1 MRRAIRPLAGR
12 LEPGDHRDTPAQQP
26 AKLLLSLAPQVAEC
40 LEIFRE
46 LGAPYGQA
54 ESLRE
59 LGVTLRALGQA
70 EEARA
75 HLRQALAL
83 FEELQTAD
91 ADQVRALLAE

>member
-1 MRRAIRPLAGR
+1 M
-12 LEPGDHRDTPAQQP
+12 
-26 AKLLLSLAPQVAEC
+26 
-40 LEIFRE
+40 
-46 LGAPYGQA
+46 
-54 ESLRE
+54 
-59 LGVTLRALGQA
+59 TLRALGHA